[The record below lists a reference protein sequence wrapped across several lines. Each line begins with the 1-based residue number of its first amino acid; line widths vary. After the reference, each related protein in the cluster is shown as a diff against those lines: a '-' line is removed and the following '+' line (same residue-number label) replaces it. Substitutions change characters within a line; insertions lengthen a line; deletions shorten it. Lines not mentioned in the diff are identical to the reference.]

1 MSRIGKQ
8 IFFYVFLPL
17 LTGYF
22 IYFFFRPE
30 YWFVKIIEKREAVL
44 NINELSLIE
53 KILIFS
59 GSDFC
64 WAFSFSSAL
73 FLWEANQQKRFRFLP
88 VIVLIILVG
97 SELIQPILTAKFTL
111 DWWDVFAALLAFC
124 LSFVLLRR
132 RYEKK

>member
-8 IFFYVFLPL
+8 ILFYVFLPL
-17 LTGYF
+17 LIGYF
-22 IYFFFRPE
+22 IYFFFRPN
-30 YWFVKIIEKREAVL
+30 YWFVQLIDRREPLVTL
-44 NINELSLIE
+44 HELSGIE
-53 KILIFS
+53 KIFVFS

-73 FLWEANQQKRFRFLP
+73 FIWESTQYQRVRYLP
-88 VIVLIILVG
+88 FVVLIIVVG
-97 SELIQPILTAKFTL
+97 SEFIQHILTADFTL

-132 RYEKK
+132 NYEKK